1 MSQNHGIPTDDVTCG
16 HLVKHSLCITYVP
29 TFDVHVYKA
38 TTHKDIQLIGGWSV
52 HKHACLLRLQLH
64 SHMHSALPDWVNL
77 WNTLQASSILPH
89 LAYLSTRLLPTWIFE
104 SQPLW
109 VTCVCMPLPSS
120 CALKFAHT
128 LSTQTEVR
136 LSGAMIFFWQIC
148 CSSNLK
154 IGKILEIFVF
164 LVSIWPILLFF
175 GFFFQ
180 MFYITKLKKI
190 TLVWRFVLL
199 LHLLEKWSDHCKG
212 SEKNSCQSFSTILLW
227 PAMNWWN
234 IIQPHGH
241 CNQIAKYV
249 HISSV
254 HPVIY
259 FHLNNQI
266 MFERSKNCTLWILIN
281 PQDQAAKNAVQTDYC
296 ALETKEDCSWNHIV
310 AEDGHHEWF
319 VYLQI
324 STHLLTWEWTCR
336 NISCLRGSSPV
347 ALTRTC
353 HVHLIVS
360 TSSEK
365 IDWSPHSEQHRS
377 CWHTSRSNSYLQDCR
392 KKSTLILWR

>member
-16 HLVKHSLCITYVP
+16 RLVKHSLCITYVP

-38 TTHKDIQLIGGWSV
+38 TTQKDIWLIGEWSV
-52 HKHACLLRLQLH
+52 HGLACLLPLQLH
-64 SHMHSALPDWVNL
+64 SHLHSALPDWVNL

-89 LAYLSTRLLPTWIFE
+89 LAYLSTRLLPTWTFD

-128 LSTQTEVR
+128 MSTQTEVR
-136 LSGAMIFFWQIC
+136 LSGAVIFRWQILLLFQPK
-148 CSSNLK
+148 NWEHH
-154 IGKILEIFVF
+154 GNF
-164 LVSIWPILLFF
+164 WPILLFF
-175 GFFFQ
+175 GKFCQ

-212 SEKNSCQSFSTILLW
+212 SEKNSCQTFSIKLLW

-234 IIQPHGH
+234 VIQPHGH
-241 CNQIAKYV
+241 CNQIVKYV

-281 PQDQAAKNAVQTDYC
+281 PQDQAAKNAVQTDS
-296 ALETKEDCSWNHIV
+296 D
-310 AEDGHHEWF
+310 
-319 VYLQI
+319 
-324 STHLLTWEWTCR
+324 
-336 NISCLRGSSPV
+336 P
-347 ALTRTC
+347 
-353 HVHLIVS
+353 
-360 TSSEK
+360 
-365 IDWSPHSEQHRS
+365 
-377 CWHTSRSNSYLQDCR
+377 
-392 KKSTLILWR
+392 